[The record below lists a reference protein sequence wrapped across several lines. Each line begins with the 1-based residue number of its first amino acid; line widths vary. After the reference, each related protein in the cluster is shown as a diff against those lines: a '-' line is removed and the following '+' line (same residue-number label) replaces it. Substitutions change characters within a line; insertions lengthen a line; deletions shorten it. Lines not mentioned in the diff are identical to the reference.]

1 MEISK
6 FRSRQELDHRE
17 KLVTRREREL
27 ELKERLNEERT
38 AEYLFKQKDLN

>member
-1 MEISK
+1 MEITK

-17 KLVTRREREL
+17 KQVTRRERVL